1 MDKSSLFNL
10 NKYYQLYYRRVYLFA
25 KSYVHDQWIAEDI
38 ASDALAILWETMERN
53 EIYHPLTFL
62 FSIVKN
68 KAIDYL
74 RHEIIRQEALA
85 AISDVGMRELNTRVS
100 TLEACNPEGIYSED
114 IKRIK
119 DMTKAMMD
127 GLATKGYYE
136 FENGN
141 IISAYIWTKLVD
153 AKTIY
158 GHRLTAQCPM
168 DKVNDPVLYPGWR
181 GQKDNWEEMGLNY
194 GNSAPATNLA
204 IKGLFEI
211 VSEEEAASLESQ
223 GYAKVNWGIDLVDY
237 RDEYDKYLFWDYDY
251 VSAPIYLW
259 PFTPNV
265 MAAGGFTNGYGFKQ
279 E

>member
-1 MDKSSLFNL
+1 
-10 NKYYQLYYRRVYLFA
+10 
-25 KSYVHDQWIAEDI
+25 
-38 ASDALAILWETMERN
+38 
-53 EIYHPLTFL
+53 
-62 FSIVKN
+62 
-68 KAIDYL
+68 
-74 RHEIIRQEALA
+74 
-85 AISDVGMRELNTRVS
+85 
-100 TLEACNPEGIYSED
+100 
-114 IKRIK
+114 
-119 DMTKAMMD
+119 MTKAMMD

-158 GHRLTAQCPM
+158 GHRLTAQCPS

-194 GNSAPATNLA
+194 GSSTPATNLA

-223 GYAKVNWGIDLVDY
+223 GYTKVNWGIDLVDN

-265 MAAGGFTNGYGFKQ
+265 MAAGGFTNGYGCKQ

>member
-1 MDKSSLFNL
+1 MIRSG
-10 NKYYQLYYRRVYLFA
+10 YL
-25 KSYVHDQWIAEDI
+25 
-38 ASDALAILWETMERN
+38 
-53 EIYHPLTFL
+53 P
-62 FSIVKN
+62 
-68 KAIDYL
+68 
-74 RHEIIRQEALA
+74 
-85 AISDVGMRELNTRVS
+85 
-100 TLEACNPEGIYSED
+100 ED

-158 GHRLTAQCPM
+158 GHRLTAQCPT

-181 GQKDNWEEMGLNY
+181 GQKDNWEGMGLNY
-194 GNSAPATNLA
+194 GSSTPATNLA

-223 GYAKVNWGIDLVDY
+223 GYTKVNWGIDLVDN